1 MRPTCGPGAASLDRR
16 PVTHPLAEPLLAG
29 SRRALAQA
37 ITLAES
43 TRADHEADA
52 QALLAEVLPHAGRSI
67 RVGLSGVPG
76 VGKSTF
82 IERLGVWLADAG
94 HRVAVL
100 AVDPSSRRSGGSI
113 LGDKTRMPALTVHP
127 RAFIRP
133 SPSGGTLGGV
143 TRRTREAITL
153 CEAAGHDV
161 ILVETVGV
169 GQSETQVAAMTD
181 LFVLLTLP
189 NAGDEL
195 QGIKR
200 GIMELADLCVVNKA
214 DTDPHAANRAQAEL
228 NSALHLL
235 TPRGAVWQP
244 RAVQASALTG
254 AGVQGVWEAVQ
265 EYRKVMAGDL
275 LVKRQS
281 QLALWFDDLLK
292 EAVWRHFLGG
302 QAAGRLG
309 AVREAV
315 LAGELTPVQGA
326 SALLPN

>member
-1 MRPTCGPGAASLDRR
+1 M
-16 PVTHPLAEPLLAG
+16 HPLTAPLLAG

-43 TRADHEADA
+43 TRPEHEAQA
-52 QALLAEVLPHAGRSI
+52 QVLLAEVLPHAGGSV

-82 IERLGVWLADAG
+82 IESLGVWLADQG
-94 HRVAVL
+94 HKVAVL
-100 AVDPSSRRSGGSI
+100 AVDPSSQRTGGSI
-113 LGDKTRMPALTVHP
+113 MGDKTRMPRLTVHP
-127 RAFIRP
+127 GAFIRP
-133 SPSGGTLGGV
+133 SPAGGNLGGV

-153 CEAAGHDV
+153 CEAAGYGV
-161 ILVETVGV
+161 VLVETVGV

-214 DTDPHAANRAQAEL
+214 DSDPAAANRAQAEL

-235 TPRGAVWQP
+235 TPRGAPWQP

-254 AGVQGVWEAVQ
+254 AGVHGVWETVQ
-265 EYRKVMAGDL
+265 EYRTVMAEHLAGKRQAQTLGWFEDL
-275 LVKRQS
+275 LR
-281 QLALWFDDLLK
+281 
-292 EAVWRHFLGG
+292 EAVWRSFLGG
-302 QAAGRLG
+302 QDAARLQATRAG
-309 AVREAV
+309 V
-315 LAGELTPVQGA
+315 LAGELTPVQGVGQ
-326 SALLPN
+326 LLSFART

>member
-1 MRPTCGPGAASLDRR
+1 M
-16 PVTHPLAEPLLAG
+16 HPLAAPLLAG

-43 TRADHEADA
+43 TRPEHERQA
-52 QALLAEVLPHAGRSI
+52 QALLAEVLPHAGRSV

-82 IERLGVWLADAG
+82 IEALGVWLADQG
-94 HRVAVL
+94 YKVAVL
-100 AVDPSSRRSGGSI
+100 AVDPSSARTGGSI
-113 LGDKTRMPALTVHP
+113 MGDKTRMPQLTVHP
-127 RAFIRP
+127 GAFIRP
-133 SPSGGTLGGV
+133 SPAGGNLGGV

-153 CEAAGHDV
+153 CEAAGYDT

-181 LFVLLTLP
+181 LFLLLTLP

-195 QGIKR
+195 QGLKR

-214 DTDPHAANRAQAEL
+214 DLDPAAANRAQAEL

-244 RAVQASALTG
+244 RAVQVSALTG
-254 AGVQGVWEAVQ
+254 TGVQGVWEVVQ
-265 EYRKVMAGDL
+265 EYRSVMAERLEG
-275 LVKRQS
+275 KRQA
-281 QLALWFDDLLK
+281 QTLGWFDDLLR
-292 EAVWRHFLGG
+292 EAVWRSFLSRQDAG
-302 QAAGRLG
+302 QLQAT
-309 AVREAV
+309 REAV
-315 LAGELTPVQGA
+315 LAGELTPVQGV
-326 SALLPN
+326 SSVLLG

>member
-1 MRPTCGPGAASLDRR
+1 LTASL
-16 PVTHPLAEPLLAG
+16 HPLAAPLLQG

-43 TRADHEADA
+43 TRPDHETQA
-52 QALLAEVLPHAGRSI
+52 QSLLADLLPHAGRSL
-67 RVGLSGVPG
+67 RVGLTGVPG

-82 IERLGVWLADAG
+82 IEALGTLLADRG

-100 AVDPSSRRSGGSI
+100 AVDPSSARTGGSI
-113 LGDKTRMPALTVHP
+113 MGDKTRMPRLTVHP

-153 CEAAGHDV
+153 CEAAGYDL

-181 LFVLLTLP
+181 TFVLLTLP

-214 DTDPHAANRAQAEL
+214 DTDPAAANRAQGEL
-228 NSALHLL
+228 NAALHLL
-235 TPRGAVWQP
+235 TPRGATWTP
-244 RAVQASALTG
+244 RAVQVSALTG
-254 AGVQGVWEAVQ
+254 AGLPELWDALQDHRAATAPHLHARRQ
-265 EYRKVMAGDL
+265 AQL
-275 LVKRQS
+275 LG
-281 QLALWFDDLLK
+281 WFDDLL
-292 EAVWRHFLGG
+292 
-302 QAAGRLG
+302 
-309 AVREAV
+309 REAAWRTFQARHDPRTLQDCRDAV
-315 LAGELTPVQGA
+315 LNGTLTPVQGVQR
-326 SALLPN
+326 LLRGEP

>member
-1 MRPTCGPGAASLDRR
+1 M
-16 PVTHPLAEPLLAG
+16 HPLAAPLLTG

-43 TRADHEADA
+43 TRPEHEAQA
-52 QALLAEVLPHAGRSI
+52 QVLLSEVLPHAGRSMRI
-67 RVGLSGVPG
+67 GLSGVPG

-82 IERLGVWLADAG
+82 IEALGVWLADGADGSGG

-100 AVDPSSRRSGGSI
+100 AVDPSSARTGGSI
-113 LGDKTRMPALTVHP
+113 MGDKTRMPALTVHP

-153 CEAAGHDV
+153 CEAAGYDI

-214 DTDPHAANRAQAEL
+214 DLDPAAANRAQMEL
-228 NSALHLL
+228 GSALHLL

-244 RAVQASALTG
+244 RAVQASALSG
-254 AGVQGVWEAVQ
+254 AGVQAVWNAVQ
-265 EYRKVMAGDL
+265 EYRQVIGARL
-275 LVKRQS
+275 EARRQA
-281 QLALWFDDLLK
+281 QTALWFDALLR
-292 EAVWRHFLGG
+292 EAVWRSFVSG
-302 QAAGRLG
+302 QDAGRLQ
-309 AVREAV
+309 ATRRAV
-315 LAGELTPVQGA
+315 LAGELTPVQGIEKVMLA
-326 SALLPN
+326 GMS